1 MNKRIIFFL
10 LLLAAS
16 MFGSVFWAWGA
27 TRNASVEVTAT
38 IPSTAP
44 VCGNGV
50 VETGEQCDSGANNGP
65 CPANCSSS
73 CAINNCGGP
82 PPITSKL
89 CNESCALNSDCA
101 AGLICYLDPFLGGQ
115 GRCRNPASHDSLTCE
130 CQINTCSGFGYF
142 VGDVTG
148 DGCVNLFDANQVT
161 IGSLTQEV
169 AEVNGDAVIDS
180 QDVAA
185 ITDYYG
191 GKYIDNI
198 GDLRC
203 YQSCDNIDSDCQ
215 GDLSAVVLGDLNG
228 DNYVTVSDALL
239 VQAYLAGQEQ
249 LLDSQQ
255 RAADVNF
262 DNIINEADL
271 AMIYDGS
278 SANLCQ
284 LVCGSEMVV
293 AVKAKAEKRKPQT
306 DPDFTLPAVLKILN
320 ADNSTALE
328 LAVELNS
335 KGEGQVSFPKSLLP
349 NYPETYGSSLKGLS
363 HLTKKINDVY
373 LSAITLAAKKIDS
386 QTPPGSAKKT
396 DPKPPPGLVG
406 KQKWLKEKP
415 FGILNDTDPVLELG
429 ASGVNFDFTLADSFY
444 LLAGDVNTSKDNYVN
459 GLDMAAL
466 ENKIYSD
473 DLEADLDWNG
483 IVNGLDLNIAEYN
496 IYKFGD

>member
-1 MNKRIIFFL
+1 M
-10 LLLAAS
+10 
-16 MFGSVFWAWGA
+16 
-27 TRNASVEVTAT
+27 
-38 IPSTAP
+38 
-44 VCGNGV
+44 
-50 VETGEQCDSGANNGP
+50 
-65 CPANCSSS
+65 
-73 CAINNCGGP
+73 
-82 PPITSKL
+82 
-89 CNESCALNSDCA
+89 
-101 AGLICYLDPFLGGQ
+101 
-115 GRCRNPASHDSLTCE
+115 
-130 CQINTCSGFGYF
+130 
-142 VGDVTG
+142 
-148 DGCVNLFDANQVT
+148 
-161 IGSLTQEV
+161 
-169 AEVNGDAVIDS
+169 
-180 QDVAA
+180 
-185 ITDYYG
+185 
-191 GKYIDNI
+191 
-198 GDLRC
+198 
-203 YQSCDNIDSDCQ
+203 
-215 GDLSAVVLGDLNG
+215 GDLNG

-386 QTPPGSAKKT
+386 QTPLAQQNRSQTAARSSRQTEVAKGEAVWYLERYRPGARI
-396 DPKPPPGLVG
+396 GR
-406 KQKWLKEKP
+406 
-415 FGILNDTDPVLELG
+415 FGG
-429 ASGVNFDFTLADSFY
+429 
-444 LLAGDVNTSKDNYVN
+444 
-459 GLDMAAL
+459 
-466 ENKIYSD
+466 
-473 DLEADLDWNG
+473 
-483 IVNGLDLNIAEYN
+483 
-496 IYKFGD
+496 